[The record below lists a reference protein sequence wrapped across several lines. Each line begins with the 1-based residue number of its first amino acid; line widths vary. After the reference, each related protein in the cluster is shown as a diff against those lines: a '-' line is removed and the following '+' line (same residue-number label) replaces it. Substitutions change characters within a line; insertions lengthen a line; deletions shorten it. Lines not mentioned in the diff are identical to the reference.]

1 MPEDDAFK
9 GRALAKSKATRLAP
23 KLGLPGAIPP
33 SAPPARPAPPGSAAP
48 APVAPARVSSPEA
61 AGRMADVGAKPVVP
75 REATAEGFVRLQAAT
90 LKALR
95 EGAAPKGDPFP
106 VARVAGIMAAKRTP
120 DLVPLCHPIPLTSV
134 EVDLSLEGSGV
145 RCRATVKAEWKTGV
159 EMEAL
164 AAVTAALLTVWDM
177 TKALEKDETGNYPHT
192 AIEGVRVA
200 SKTKGV
206 PS

>member
-1 MPEDDAFK
+1 
-9 GRALAKSKATRLAP
+9 
-23 KLGLPGAIPP
+23 
-33 SAPPARPAPPGSAAP
+33 
-48 APVAPARVSSPEA
+48 
-61 AGRMADVGAKPVVP
+61 MADVGGKPVVP

-95 EGAAPKGDPFP
+95 DGTAPKGDPFP

-134 EVDLSLEGSGV
+134 EVDLSLEGNGV
-145 RCRATVKAEWKTGV
+145 RGRATVKAEWKTGV

-177 TKALEKDETGNYPHT
+177 TKALEKDDSGNYPHT
-192 AIEGVRVA
+192 AIEGVRVV
-200 SKTKGV
+200 SKTKGA
-206 PS
+206 PP